1 MYLFNRTMETTG
13 EVAKIVPILHDMKKA
28 VQDAGVDATVW
39 IGGNGYKSGTVIITT
54 PYATLAD
61 RAAATAKLGANKS
74 VAAVYQRMNPF
85 VVDQEPD
92 IILQYVK
99 GGTFAATVPVGAVVT
114 LVQSQLAQGADW
126 MKTMEWAMELAEL
139 DEKITGTQS
148 NLGMVMFGPLGGF
161 IHFSGFAN
169 AAAAE
174 AALDAKSANTDWL
187 PLFLKGTPYVLAG
200 SVMSRQMTKIA

>member
-1 MYLFNRTMETTG
+1 
-13 EVAKIVPILHDMKKA
+13 
-28 VQDAGVDATVW
+28 
-39 IGGNGYKSGTVIITT
+39 
-54 PYATLAD
+54 LAD
-61 RAAATAKLGANKS
+61 RAAATAKLATSKAIPELS
-74 VAAVYQRMNPF
+74 QKLTPYIRA
-85 VVDQEPD
+85 QEPD

-200 SVMSRQMTKIA
+200 SVMSRQMTKLA

>member
-1 MYLFNRTMETTG
+1 MYLFNRTIETTG
-13 EVAKIVPILHDMKKA
+13 EMAKIVPILHDMKKA
-28 VQDAGVDATVW
+28 IEAAGVNATIWV
-39 IGGNGYKSGTVIITT
+39 GGAGYKMGTVIFTT
-54 PYATLAD
+54 PYENLAD
-61 RAAATAKLGANKS
+61 RVEANAKLGAS
-74 VAAVYQRMNPF
+74 EAVVEANQKLISYTRN
-85 VVDQEPD
+85 VEPD
-92 IILQYVK
+92 MIIQYVK

>member
-1 MYLFNRTMETTG
+1 MYLFNRTIETQG
-13 EVAKIVPILHDMKKA
+13 EMAKIVPILHDMKKA
-28 VQDAGVDATVW
+28 VRDAGVDATFW
-39 IGGNGYKSGTVIITT
+39 IGGNGYKNGTVIFTA
-54 PYATLAD
+54 PYENLSD
-61 RAAATAKLGANKS
+61 RAEANAKL
-74 VAAVYQRMNPF
+74 AASKAVMEASQRFNPH
-85 VVDQEPD
+85 VRALELDT
-92 IILQYVK
+92 IIRYLK
-99 GGTFAATVPVGAVVT
+99 GGTFAATVPAGAVVS

-200 SVMSRQMTKIA
+200 SVMSRQMTKLA

>member
-1 MYLFNRTMETTG
+1 
-13 EVAKIVPILHDMKKA
+13 
-28 VQDAGVDATVW
+28 
-39 IGGNGYKSGTVIITT
+39 
-54 PYATLAD
+54 
-61 RAAATAKLGANKS
+61 
-74 VAAVYQRMNPF
+74 
-85 VVDQEPD
+85 
-92 IILQYVK
+92 
-99 GGTFAATVPVGAVVT
+99 
-114 LVQSQLAQGADW
+114 